1 MYRNFIFSI
10 VFGAFG
16 ITLLCCLGV
25 WQLQRLEWKTQLL
38 RNLEQRIVESPIEL
52 GEDLDEERDQYRSVV
67 VSGILQ
73 DKEIHVLTS
82 RKNVGPGFLVI
93 SPFRLLNGKV
103 ILVDRGFIEESKKNT
118 IRTGGTIT
126 ITGNLLWPEELD
138 RFTPDPNI
146 KKNIWFARDLNR
158 MAEYLGASEILV
170 VARKEDPPGTTL
182 PQRVGINIANNH
194 LNYAITW
201 FSLACIW
208 FGMTSLFIYRI
219 KKNSV

>member
-93 SPFRLLNGKV
+93 SPLRLLICSWSVHPSYWIFDAGIPAMV
-103 ILVDRGFIEESKKNT
+103 ISIFLKFWFE
-118 IRTGGTIT
+118 
-126 ITGNLLWPEELD
+126 PE
-138 RFTPDPNI
+138 
-146 KKNIWFARDLNR
+146 
-158 MAEYLGASEILV
+158 
-170 VARKEDPPGTTL
+170 
-182 PQRVGINIANNH
+182 H
-194 LNYAITW
+194 LN
-201 FSLACIW
+201 
-208 FGMTSLFIYRI
+208 
-219 KKNSV
+219 